1 MSELVTIIVP
11 AAFKQRAVDFC
22 NRSPWGQGGMFA
34 VKLNT
39 TSPQTVAPT
48 HWAASGP
55 VEPTEGPGGASL
67 AQSLRDANNLWLIAQ
82 ETQEPDHPLIFP
94 CQVLS
99 LEGTDFNA
107 QIAALPVPLHKCFEN
122 EEV

>member
-1 MSELVTIIVP
+1 MAENVTIIVP
-11 AAFKQRAVDFC
+11 TAYKQRAVDFC

-34 VKLNT
+34 VKLNS
-39 TSPQTVAPT
+39 TSAQTVTPT
-48 HWAASGP
+48 HWAGSGP
-55 VEPTEGPGGASL
+55 VDDTPGPGDVGL

-94 CQVLS
+94 VQVLS

-107 QIAALPVPLHKCFEN
+107 QIAALPIPLFKCFED
-122 EEV
+122 EVV